1 MLYNNLIYFLVAI
14 FTFST
19 NSPVDSP
26 WMPWWGFIVAS
37 VMLLGGFSFVA
48 KRLYS
53 SALTEKSVR
62 YFSIERKL
70 SILAVGCFILW
81 VYFLD
86 LKYYL
91 QPLSLGGKLPI
102 LENLGGLSAFFLLFC
117 VIWHQARPLYQ
128 QLFHREYNSFAF
140 LLSNIKINLPII
152 LPWLLLSF
160 TFDILVLLPFP
171 GLKKILVS
179 PWGDLILFAV
189 FVVFLVLFFPPLVRR
204 LWDCRPMPEGQ
215 MREKILAFCR
225 TQGFGSEILYWPLF
239 EGQVITAGIMGI
251 VPGFRYLL
259 VTPALLEALSEKE
272 LESVLAH
279 EIGHVKNKHLIFYV
293 LLFLGF
299 SVFAG
304 SLARPMPHFILSSDT
319 YYWLLGKMSLSPD
332 TLLGILGAIPLL
344 VLLIVYFRLIFGFF
358 IRNFERQADAS
369 VFRAQG
375 TGVHLISSFERIA
388 VLTGTS
394 REEKNWHHFGLGE
407 RIGFL
412 EQCEQN
418 RLAIGRQD
426 RKVYAFMLLY
436 FCCIAGL
443 SFSVQQLD
451 LQKISAGYE
460 VKYAEAVLLQKSR
473 QEPGNSLWPVLLG
486 NLMQSEKMESKA
498 VEAYEQAAKLRP
510 TSVEVNNNLAWLLLT
525 AKDKTLRDPVRALTL
540 ARTAVLLDEK
550 GFVLDTL
557 ATAFWANRLIENAVE
572 SEVRAIRLDPGNRRY
587 YIEQIQRFQSNR
599 WGEECSGARG
609 Q

>member
-19 NSPVDSP
+19 NTPVKSP
-26 WMPWWGFIVAS
+26 WLPWWGFLVSS

-48 KRLYS
+48 RRLYA
-53 SALTEKSVR
+53 SALTAKSVR

-70 SILAVGCFILW
+70 SVLAVVCFIFW

-117 VIWHQARPLYQ
+117 VIWQRARLLYQ
-128 QLFHREYNSFAF
+128 ELFHREYTSFGF
-140 LLSNIKINLPII
+140 LVSNIKINLPIV

-160 TFDILVLLPFP
+160 AFDILVLLPFP
-171 GLKKILVS
+171 GLQKILMS

-189 FVVFLVLFFPPLVRR
+189 FVVFLVLFFPPLIRR
-204 LWDCRPMPEGQ
+204 LWDCRPMPEGP

-279 EIGHVKNKHLIFYV
+279 EIGHVKNKHLILYV

-304 SLARPMPHFILSSDT
+304 ALATPIPHLILSSDT
-319 YYWLLGKMSLSPD
+319 YYWLLGKVSFSPD
-332 TLLGILGAIPLL
+332 TLLGVLGAIPLL
-344 VLLIVYFRLIFGFF
+344 ILLIVYFRFIFGFF

-375 TGVHLISSFERIA
+375 TGAHLISSFEKIA
-388 VLTGTS
+388 LLTGTR

-412 EQCEQN
+412 ERCEQD
-418 RLAIGRQD
+418 RLTIGRQD
-426 RKVYAFMLLY
+426 RKVYAFLLLY
-436 FCCIAGL
+436 FCCVAVL

-473 QEPGNSLWPVLLG
+473 QEPSNSLWPVLLG
-486 NLMQSEKMESKA
+486 DLMQSEQMEGKA
-498 VEAYEQAAKLRP
+498 VEAYEQAVKLRP

-525 AKDKTLRDPVRALTL
+525 AKDKKLRDPIRALTL
-540 ARTAVLLDEK
+540 ARTAVLLEEK

-557 ATAFWANRLIENAVE
+557 ATAFWANGLIENAIE
-572 SEVRAIRLDPGNRRY
+572 SAVRAIQLDPGNRRY
-587 YIEQIQRFQSNR
+587 YIEQIQRFQNTR
-599 WGEECSGARG
+599 WEEETEGTKNL
-609 Q
+609 

>member
-19 NSPVDSP
+19 NSPVESP
-26 WMPWWGFIVAS
+26 WIPWWGFLIVTA
-37 VMLLGGFSFVA
+37 MLLTGFSFVA
-48 KRLYS
+48 KRLYAS
-53 SALTEKSVR
+53 VLTEKSVR

-70 SILAVGCFILW
+70 SIVAVGCFILW

-91 QPLSLGGKLPI
+91 QPLSFGGELPV
-102 LENLGGLSAFFLLFC
+102 LENLGGLSAFFLFFC
-117 VIWHQARPLYQ
+117 IMWYRAKPLYQ
-128 QLFHREYNSFAF
+128 QLFHREYTSFGF
-140 LLSNIKINLPII
+140 LLSNIKINLPIV

-171 GLKKILVS
+171 GLREVLVS

-189 FVVFLVLFFPPLVRR
+189 FVFFLVLFFPPLIRR
-204 LWDCRPMPEGQ
+204 LWDCKPMPEGPV
-215 MREKILAFCR
+215 REKIVAFCR
-225 TQGFGSEILYWPLF
+225 VQGFRSEILYWPLF

-279 EIGHVKNKHLIFYV
+279 EIGHVKNKHLILYV

-299 SVFAG
+299 SILAG
-304 SLARPMPHFILSSDT
+304 ALARPMPHFILSSDI
-319 YYWLLGKMSLSPD
+319 YYWLLGKVGLDPG

-344 VLLIVYFRLIFGFF
+344 ILLIVYFRFIFGFF

-375 TGVHLISSFERIA
+375 TGVHLISSFEKIA
-388 VLTGTS
+388 VLTGTK
-394 REEKNWHHFGLGE
+394 REQKNWHHFGLGE

-412 EQCEQN
+412 EQCERN
-418 RLAIGRQD
+418 RLAIGYQD
-426 RKVYAFMLLY
+426 RKVYACIVLY
-436 FCCIAGL
+436 FCCVAVL
-443 SFSVQQLD
+443 SFSAQRLD

-486 NLMQSEKMESKA
+486 DLMQSEKMENKA
-498 VEAYEQAAKLRP
+498 VKAYEQAVKLRP

-525 AKDKTLRDPVRALTL
+525 AKDKELRDPVRALTL

-557 ATAFWANRLIENAVE
+557 ATAYWANGLIENAIE
-572 SEVRAIRLDPGNRRY
+572 SEVRALQLDPANRHY
-587 YIEQIQRFQSNR
+587 YMEQIQRFQSNR
-599 WGEECSGARG
+599 WGEESAGSGNL
-609 Q
+609 

>member
-19 NSPVDSP
+19 NTPVEVP
-26 WMPWWGFIVAS
+26 LIPWWGAFIAS
-37 VMLLGGFSFVA
+37 ALLLAGFSLVA
-48 KRLYS
+48 RRLYV
-53 SALTEKSVR
+53 SALTEKAVR

-70 SILAVGCFILW
+70 SIVAVVCFIIW
-81 VYFLD
+81 VYVLD

-91 QPLSLGGKLPI
+91 QPLSLGGKLPV
-102 LENLGGLSAFFLLFC
+102 LENLGGLGAFFLLFC
-117 VIWHQARPLYQ
+117 VIWYRARPLYQ
-128 QLFHREYNSFAF
+128 QLFHREYTSFGF
-140 LLSNIKINLPII
+140 LVSNVKINLPIV

-189 FVVFLVLFFPPLVRR
+189 FVFFLVLFFPPLIRR
-204 LWDCRPMPEGQ
+204 LWDCRPMPEGR
-215 MREKILAFCR
+215 MRDKIVAFCR
-225 TQGFGSEILYWPLF
+225 DQGFSSEILCWPLF

-259 VTPALLEALSEKE
+259 ITPALLEALSEKE

-279 EIGHVKNKHLIFYV
+279 EIGHVKNKHLMLYV

-299 SVFAG
+299 SILAG
-304 SLARPMPHFILSSDT
+304 ALARPMPHFILSSDT
-319 YYWLLGKMSLSPD
+319 YYWLLGKINLAPD

-344 VLLIVYFRLIFGFF
+344 ILLIVYFRFIFGFF

-375 TGVHLISSFERIA
+375 TGVHLISSFEKIA
-388 VLTGTS
+388 VLTGTR
-394 REEKNWHHFGLGE
+394 REQKNWHHFGLGE

-418 RLAIGRQD
+418 RQAIGRQD
-426 RKVYAFMLLY
+426 RKVYASLLFY

-443 SFSVQQLD
+443 SFSVQQFD

-486 NLMQSEKMESKA
+486 DLMQSEQMEGKA
-498 VEAYEQAAKLRP
+498 VEAYEQAVKLRP

-525 AKDKTLRDPVRALTL
+525 AKDKKLRDPVRALTL
-540 ARTAVLLDEK
+540 ARTAALLDEK

-557 ATAFWANRLIENAVE
+557 ATAFWANGLIENAIE
-572 SEVRAIRLDPGNRRY
+572 TEVRAIRLDPGNRRY
-587 YIEQIQRFQSNR
+587 YLEQIRRFQNSR
-599 WGEECSGARG
+599 WGEETEKAKNL
-609 Q
+609 